1 MFAMYQIF
9 NKILEFTEFLL
20 ATWDTIAVGNG
31 RYHRMKH
38 HMMLILLMAI
48 ACLGVAEP
56 LREGPAP
63 IVKIDSGVLEGTRF
77 GRNSNEFAFLGIPFA
92 APPVRSLRWKP
103 PQPVQRWQRVRSV
116 SKFSAACSQQPSS
129 WWPEMAGVDQLETSE
144 DCLYLN
150 VWTTNLYPEQK
161 RAVMVWIHGGG
172 NVEGSSHV
180 PLIGPAL
187 ARKGVIV
194 VSLDYRLGVLGYLA
208 HPALTAE
215 STHNSSGNYG
225 LLDQIAALQ
234 WVQKNIGAFGGDPGS
249 VTVFGE
255 SSGAEDVCHLLA
267 SPLSKRLIHRAILE
281 SGVCMDSLYSAL
293 RKPQNYYRNHGPGEK
308 LGMRFTAALGIPN
321 NQNAL
326 ASLRALQV
334 DKLLKASQ
342 DLQFADV
349 GVVVDGWIVPLQPAV
364 TFAKGHQARVPVLVG
379 SNADETIVF
388 GKANPLASENSRP
401 KTAAEYRKWLTEE
414 FGEFA
419 DDVWKEYPANSD
431 PETQSV
437 FVRIQT
443 DYEFGFGAHRLA
455 RITTMYGQ
463 PAYLYYFSYV
473 GRGPFAAL
481 GAFHSEEMMFI
492 GDNYWKSWKPDDND
506 RKLAGLM
513 GDYWTQFAKTGDPNR
528 RGLPQWRRYDEKSEQ
543 CLELG
548 NNVKARTILQKRG
561 YDLFERILKARLAE
575 IQGSDVLQ

>member
-1 MFAMYQIF
+1 
-9 NKILEFTEFLL
+9 
-20 ATWDTIAVGNG
+20 
-31 RYHRMKH
+31 MKH

-48 ACLGVAEP
+48 ACVGVAEP
-56 LREGPAP
+56 LREGSAP
-63 IVKIDSGVLEGTRF
+63 IIKIDSGVLAGTRF
-77 GRNSNEFAFLGIPFA
+77 GPNSNELAVLGIPFA
-92 APPVRSLRWKP
+92 APPVGNLRWKP
-103 PQPVQRWQRVRSV
+103 PQPVERWQGIRSA
-116 SKFSAACSQQPSS
+116 SKFSSACPQQPSS
-129 WWPEMAGVDQLETSE
+129 WWHEMAGVDQLETSE

-150 VWTTNLYPEQK
+150 VWTTNLSAERKQP
-161 RAVMVWIHGGG
+161 VMVWIHGGG

-180 PLIGPAL
+180 PLIEPAI

-194 VSLDYRLGVLGYLA
+194 VSLEYRLGVLGYLA

-215 STHNSSGNYG
+215 SAHNSSGNYG

-234 WVQKNIGAFGGDPGS
+234 WVQRNIGSFGGDPGS

-267 SPLSKRLIHRAILE
+267 SPLSKGLVHRAILE

-308 LGMRFTAALGIPN
+308 LGMRLTAALGLPN
-321 NQNAL
+321 DQNAL
-326 ASLRALQV
+326 TSVRAVPL
-334 DKLLKASQ
+334 DKLLKASR
-342 DLQFADV
+342 DLESADF
-349 GVVVDGWIVPLQPAV
+349 GVIADGWIVPLQPVV
-364 TFAKGHQARVPVLVG
+364 TFANGSQARVPVLVG
-379 SNADETIVF
+379 SNAEETTVF

-401 KTAAEYRKWLTEE
+401 QTVAEYRKWLT
-414 FGEFA
+414 GEFREFV

-431 PETQSV
+431 AETQSV
-437 FVRIQT
+437 FVRMQT
-443 DYEFGFGAHRLA
+443 DYEFGFGSLRLA
-455 RITTMYGQ
+455 RITAQHGQ

-473 GRGPFAAL
+473 GRGPFAGL

-492 GDNYWKSWKPDDND
+492 GDTYWQSWKPDGND
-506 RKLAGLM
+506 KKLAVLM

-528 RGLPQWRRYDEKSEQ
+528 IGLAEWPRYDEKSEQ

-548 NNVKARTILQKRG
+548 NEVKARTIPHKRG

-575 IQGSDVLQ
+575 IHGSDVL